1 MQEKGWRII
10 MAQTNISIRIDEDVK
25 REAESLFSNLGLTL
39 SSATNVFFRQAIR
52 TQGIP
57 FPLSINTPTNPIKED
72 ALAKGLLAMNEAH
85 KQAAINGTSKMTL
98 DDINDIINECRQE
111 NEKL

>member
-1 MQEKGWRII
+1 

-25 REAESLFSNLGLTL
+25 KEAESLFANLGLTL

-57 FPLSINTPTNPIKED
+57 FPLSMTTLAQTRET
-72 ALAKGLLAMNEAH
+72 ALTRGLSAMYEAH
-85 KQAAINGTSKMTL
+85 EQATINGTSDMTL
-98 DDINDIINECRQE
+98 DEINDMINECRQE
-111 NEKL
+111 SRMA

>member
-1 MQEKGWRII
+1 

-25 REAESLFSNLGLTL
+25 KEAESLFANLGLTL

-57 FPLSINTPTNPIKED
+57 FPLSMTTAQARET
-72 ALAKGLLAMNEAH
+72 ALSRGLSAMYEAH
-85 KQAAINGTSKMTL
+85 EQAAINGISDMTL
-98 DDINDIINECRQE
+98 DEINDIINECRQE
-111 NEKL
+111 SRMA